1 MSNVSKTVNLDDI
14 EKYTGILF
22 NDLWSGIESLISS
35 LEYTDCENYSY
46 IVREISNTLRY
57 GYIDDIS
64 IRENIPYLVSKL
76 REIVKRKKSFKPL
89 EDVFNLLINHGNLT
103 CDQVNECLEDCD
115 MDYRVEY
122 GAMGN
127 IMLYKLEVEETGDT
141 VSDEDDG
148 TNTSYNKEKKSMKEI
163 FIGSSTRGVMHA
175 EALKGH
181 LESEPALKGIALKC
195 KLWKDEDMFELSK
208 ATIENLMDIAE
219 EIYQSHGYAI
229 LLFTPDD
236 LIYLDGPKQIVG
248 KKYIVPR
255 DNVIFEFGLFMGKLD
270 RNHTFCVCPKEKN
283 RKGIRLRLPSD
294 LQGVTYAEYTH
305 KWKFQNNIN
314 TNMEE
319 PARKIAAAI
328 AKGIDYSVSSENL

>member
-103 CDQVNECLEDCD
+103 CDQVNECLADCD

-175 EALKGH
+175 GALKGH
-181 LESEPALKGIALKC
+181 LESELALKGIALKC

-208 ATIENLMDIAE
+208 ATIENLMDIA
-219 EIYQSHGYAI
+219 
-229 LLFTPDD
+229 D
-236 LIYLDGPKQIVG
+236 
-248 KKYIVPR
+248 
-255 DNVIFEFGLFMGKLD
+255 
-270 RNHTFCVCPKEKN
+270 
-283 RKGIRLRLPSD
+283 
-294 LQGVTYAEYTH
+294 
-305 KWKFQNNIN
+305 
-314 TNMEE
+314 
-319 PARKIAAAI
+319 
-328 AKGIDYSVSSENL
+328 